1 MSAGN
6 LKPSVAISA
15 EANFFSDP
23 GLTSMVTVKWLRSF
37 WISCREVDNRQ
48 TAFIET
54 AQLTRSISF
63 LLIGRKYISMCLKG
77 LDSRKEKELCIAKME
92 LCKHHLHFIE

>member
-6 LKPSVAISA
+6 LKPSVVISA
-15 EANFFSDP
+15 EANLFSDP

-48 TAFIET
+48 SAFIET
-54 AQLTRSISF
+54 AQLTRAISF
-63 LLIGRKYISMCLKG
+63 LLIGRKYRYKYVPQRAG
-77 LDSRKEKELCIAKME
+77 QWERERA
-92 LCKHHLHFIE
+92 LHCQDRAV

>member
-6 LKPSVAISA
+6 LKPSAAISA
-15 EANFFSDP
+15 EANLFSDP

-37 WISCREVDNRQ
+37 WISCREGDNRQ

-63 LLIGRKYISMCLKG
+63 LLIGRKYRYKYVPQRAG
-77 LDSRKEKELCIAKME
+77 Q
-92 LCKHHLHFIE
+92 

>member
-15 EANFFSDP
+15 EANLFSDP
-23 GLTSMVTVKWLRSF
+23 GLASMVTVKWLRSF
-37 WISCREVDNRQ
+37 WISCGEVDNRQ
-48 TAFIET
+48 TAFTET

-63 LLIGRKYISMCLKG
+63 LLTGRKYRYKYVPQRAG
-77 LDSRKEKELCIAKME
+77 QWRRERA
-92 LCKHHLHFIE
+92 LHCQDGGV